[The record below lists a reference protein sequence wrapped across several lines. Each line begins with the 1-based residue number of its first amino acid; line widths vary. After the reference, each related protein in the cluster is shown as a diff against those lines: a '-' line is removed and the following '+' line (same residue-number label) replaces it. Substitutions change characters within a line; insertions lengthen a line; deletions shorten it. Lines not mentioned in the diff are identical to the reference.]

1 MDKHS
6 IQSAPFGVV
15 GLGLMGSSIVVA
27 LLVSGHRVIGVAPI
41 PGEREKSLHYLKDLL
56 SHAEKAGLLTND
68 KDSYFANVEIV
79 EDYVS
84 LQHCKLVL
92 ECVIENLDIKQQV
105 YQRIAQVVSTDT
117 IIASNT
123 SAIPISQLQKLVPE
137 PSRFLGIHWAE
148 PAYMTRFLEVTC
160 GSETNPLVAECVAS
174 LALEWDKEPTILNKD
189 IRGFI
194 TNRLMYTIYREAL
207 TLVEEGHTTIGD
219 LDKSCRYDMG
229 SWMTI
234 MGIFRR
240 MDYIGVEYH
249 LKSYQEL
256 FPQLS
261 NRTDVPVD
269 MKNIADK
276 NGRGIHNLDGWYD
289 YNHAEAKEWEEAF
302 ADFNEKLYHL
312 AADFHTKRM
321 ELVR

>member
-1 MDKHS
+1 
-6 IQSAPFGVV
+6 
-15 GLGLMGSSIVVA
+15 A

-137 PSRFLGIHWAE
+137 P
-148 PAYMTRFLEVTC
+148 
-160 GSETNPLVAECVAS
+160 
-174 LALEWDKEPTILNKD
+174 
-189 IRGFI
+189 
-194 TNRLMYTIYREAL
+194 
-207 TLVEEGHTTIGD
+207 
-219 LDKSCRYDMG
+219 
-229 SWMTI
+229 
-234 MGIFRR
+234 
-240 MDYIGVEYH
+240 
-249 LKSYQEL
+249 
-256 FPQLS
+256 
-261 NRTDVPVD
+261 
-269 MKNIADK
+269 
-276 NGRGIHNLDGWYD
+276 
-289 YNHAEAKEWEEAF
+289 
-302 ADFNEKLYHL
+302 
-312 AADFHTKRM
+312 
-321 ELVR
+321 